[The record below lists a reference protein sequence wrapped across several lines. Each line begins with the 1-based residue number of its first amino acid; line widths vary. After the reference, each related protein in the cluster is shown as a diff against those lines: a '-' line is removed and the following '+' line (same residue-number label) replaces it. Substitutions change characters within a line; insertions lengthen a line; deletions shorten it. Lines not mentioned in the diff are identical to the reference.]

1 MYNDILSFLYQMNSH
16 DLDHIFLRPASLMD
30 SRNVSLFCK
39 KKKSP
44 YLLDK
49 ISKTYF
55 KYSALGA

>member
-1 MYNDILSFLYQMNSH
+1 MNSH